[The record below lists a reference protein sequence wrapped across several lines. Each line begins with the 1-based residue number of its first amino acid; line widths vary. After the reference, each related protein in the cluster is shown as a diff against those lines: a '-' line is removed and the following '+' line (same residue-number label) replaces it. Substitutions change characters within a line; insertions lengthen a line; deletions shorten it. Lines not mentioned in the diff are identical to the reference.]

1 MISLD
6 AVAVRRGGRLL
17 FDNATLAMHD
27 GQHVG
32 ITGGNGTGKT
42 TLFKLLLGELGPDQ
56 GNVRLPSTLRIAH
69 MAQEVHASSASALD
83 YVIDGD
89 QQLRAHQRAL
99 AAAEAVGDDARITA
113 AHAELDHLDGYN
125 AHYRAAQLLHGL
137 GFNQSECSRPVAEFS
152 GGWRIRLNLAQALM
166 CPSDLLL
173 LDEPTNHLDLDATHW
188 LEDWLKR
195 YAGTLLLISHD
206 RDFLDAVV
214 THIVHIEHNELR
226 MYRGNYSAFE
236 VQRAERLAQQQ
247 QMYLRQQTRVAEIE
261 AFVRRFRAKASKAR
275 QAQSRLKELE
285 RMQTVAAAHVD
296 SPFDFRIL
304 EADKVSDPLLSLNH
318 VAVGYAGHAVLR
330 DIQLNLHPGSRIG
343 LLGANGAGK
352 STFIKTLMGELTP
365 LRGVLTPGTHLR
377 IGYYAQQQL
386 EVLDLDASA
395 SLHMQRLSPEA
406 SEQKIRNFLGGF
418 DFHGDAAL
426 APIRPFSGGEKARLA
441 LALVAWQ
448 QPNLLLLD
456 EPTNHLDLE
465 MRQALSLALQ
475 EFGGAIVLVSHDR
488 YLLRNCVDEFHLIE
502 DGSMQPFDGDLDDY
516 HRHQQQRERAANG
529 EAVVSESEANG
540 NAARGK
546 QARQQA
552 AARRAQV
559 APARAALKKLE
570 TAMEKTQGELAKL
583 EQQLADSALYE
594 AARKAELTDLLH
606 SRGRVQQQISDLET
620 AWLERQ
626 DELERLEQEIVG
638 ANSFA
643 H

>member
-6 AVAVRRGGRLL
+6 ALAVRRGGRLL
-17 FDNATLAMHD
+17 FDAATFTLHD

-32 ITGGNGTGKT
+32 ITGGNGSGKT

-56 GNVRLPSTLRIAH
+56 GNVRLPSALRIAH
-69 MAQEVHASSASALD
+69 MAQEVEATSASALD

-89 QQLRAHQRAL
+89 QPLRAYERAL
-99 AAAEAVGDDARITA
+99 AAAEQARDDARITA
-113 AHAELDHLDGYN
+113 AHAELDHIDGYN

-137 GFNQSECSRPVAEFS
+137 GFSQSDCARPVTEFS

-173 LDEPTNHLDLDATHW
+173 LDEPTNHLDLDATNW

-214 THIVHIEHNELR
+214 SHIVHIEHQQVRL
-226 MYRGNYSAFE
+226 YRGNYSAFE

-247 QMYLRQQTRVAEIE
+247 VMFVRQQARVQEIE

-285 RMQTVAAAHVD
+285 RMQTVVAAHVD

-304 EADKVSDPLLSLNH
+304 ESTRSSDPLLSLNE
-318 VAVGYAGHAVLR
+318 VSVGYDGQAVLR
-330 DIQLNLHPGSRIG
+330 DLKLALHPGSRIG

-352 STFIKTLMGELTP
+352 STFIKTLMGELEP
-365 LRGVLTPGTHLR
+365 LRGTRSAGTHLR

-395 SLHMQRLSPEA
+395 ALHVQRLSPDA

-418 DFHGDAAL
+418 DFQGDAAL
-426 APIRPFSGGEKARLA
+426 TPIRPFSGGEKARVA

-465 MRQALSLALQ
+465 MRQALTLALQ
-475 EFGGAIVLVSHDR
+475 EFSGAIVLVSHDR
-488 YLLRNCVDEFHLIE
+488 YLLRNCVDEFQLLE
-502 DGSMQPFDGDLDDY
+502 DGRMQPFDGDLDDY
-516 HRHQQQRERAANG
+516 HRRQQQR
-529 EAVVSESEANG
+529 VSVSPNRELASDG
-540 NAARGK
+540 NDVSGVSPRAARGK
-546 QARQQA
+546 QARQHA
-552 AARRAQV
+552 AARRAEV
-559 APARAALKKLE
+559 APAQRAVKKLE
-570 TAMEKTQGELAKL
+570 TAMATVQSQLAELAAR
-583 EQQLADSALYE
+583 LADAALYE
-594 AARKAELTDLLH
+594 VARKAELTEILQA
-606 SRGRVQQQISDLET
+606 RGRLQQARSDLESE
-620 AWLERQ
+620 WLTRQ
-626 DELERLEQEIVG
+626 EELERLERDLE
-638 ANSFA
+638 ASA
-643 H
+643 

>member
-1 MISLD
+1 MLSLD

-17 FDNATLAMHD
+17 FDHATLAIHD

-56 GNVRLPSTLRIAH
+56 GNVRLPAGMRVAH
-69 MAQEVHASSASALD
+69 MAQEMDTTSASALD

-89 QQLRAHQRAL
+89 QRLRAFERAL
-99 AAAEAVGDDARITA
+99 AAAEAAGDDARITA
-113 AHAELDHLDGYN
+113 AHAELDHIDGYN

-137 GFNQSECSRPVAEFS
+137 GFSQTDCARPVAEFS

-166 CPSDLLL
+166 CASDLLL
-173 LDEPTNHLDLDATHW
+173 LDEPTNHLDLDATNW

-195 YAGTLLLISHD
+195 FPGTLLLISHD
-206 RDFLDAVV
+206 RDFLDTVV
-214 THIVHIEHNELR
+214 THIVHIEHQQLR
-226 MYRGNYSAFE
+226 LYRGNYSAFE

-247 QMYLRQQTRVAEIE
+247 TLYQRQQQRVAEIE

-304 EADKVSDPLLSLNH
+304 EADRVSDPLLSLND
-318 VAVGYAGHAVLR
+318 VTVGYDGRAVLR
-330 DIQLNLHPGSRIG
+330 DIKLNLHPGSRIG

-386 EVLDLDASA
+386 AVLDLDASA
-395 SLHMQRLSPEA
+395 TLHIQRLAPQA
-406 SEQKIRNFLGGF
+406 AEQKIRNFLGGF

-465 MRQALSLALQ
+465 MRQALTLALQ

-488 YLLRNCVDEFHLIE
+488 YLLRNCVDEFHIIE
-502 DGSMQPFDGDLDDY
+502 DGRMQPFDGDLDDY
-516 HRHQQQRERAANG
+516 HRRQQSRERASGAADALVADGDASRNP
-529 EAVVSESEANG
+529 
-540 NAARGK
+540 ARGK

-559 APARAALKKLE
+559 APARAAVKKLE
-570 TAMEKTQGELAKL
+570 AAIEKIQV
-583 EQQLADSALYE
+583 QLAALAERLAEAALYDV
-594 AARKAELTDLLH
+594 ARKTELTDLLH
-606 SRGRVQQQISDLET
+606 SRARLHQELSDRESD
-620 AWLERQ
+620 WLCRQ
-626 DELERLEQEIVG
+626 EELEQLEQELEQS
-638 ANSFA
+638 A
-643 H
+643 

>member
-1 MISLD
+1 MVSLD

-17 FDNATLAMHD
+17 FDNATLAIHD

-32 ITGGNGTGKT
+32 ITGANGTGKT
-42 TLFKLLLGELGPDQ
+42 TLFKLLLGDLGPDQ
-56 GNVRLPSTLRIAH
+56 GNVRLPANMRLAH
-69 MAQEVHASSASALD
+69 MAQEVGTTGASALD

-89 QQLRAHQRAL
+89 RQLRSFERAL
-99 AAAEAVGDDARITA
+99 LDAEAAGDDVRITA
-113 AHAELDHLDGYN
+113 AHAELDHIDGYN

-137 GFNQSECSRPVAEFS
+137 GFSQADCGRPVAEFS

-173 LDEPTNHLDLDATHW
+173 LDEPTNHLDLDASNW

-214 THIVHIEHNELR
+214 THIVHIEHQQLR
-226 MYRGNYSAFE
+226 LYRGNYSAFE

-247 QMYLRQQTRVAEIE
+247 TLYARQQQRVAQIE
-261 AFVRRFRAKASKAR
+261 AFMRRFRAKASKAR

-304 EADKVSDPLLSLNH
+304 EAERVSDPLLSLND

-330 DIQLNLHPGSRIG
+330 DIKLNLHPGSRIG

-352 STFIKTLMGELTP
+352 STFIKTLMAELAP

-395 SLHMQRLSPEA
+395 TLHIQRLSPQA
-406 SEQKIRNFLGGF
+406 TEQKIRNFLGGF

-465 MRQALSLALQ
+465 MRQALTLALQ
-475 EFGGAIVLVSHDR
+475 EFSGAIVLVSHDR
-488 YLLRNCVDEFHLIE
+488 YLLRNCVDEFYLIE
-502 DGSMQPFDGDLDDY
+502 DGRMQAFDGDLDDY
-516 HRHQQQRERAANG
+516 HRRQQSRERAGQTNEVTIAIG
-529 EAVVSESEANG
+529 DEGAAV
-540 NAARGK
+540 ARGK

-559 APARAALKKLE
+559 APARAAVKKLE
-570 TAMEKTQGELAKL
+570 TAIDKLQAQLTALAAR
-583 EQQLADSALYE
+583 LADTAIYE
-594 AARKAELTDLLH
+594 SARKRELTALLH
-606 SRGRVQQQISDLET
+606 ERARLQQELSDLESN
-620 AWLERQ
+620 WLARQ
-626 DELERLEQEIVG
+626 QELEQLEQELEQS
-638 ANSFA
+638 A
-643 H
+643 

>member
-1 MISLD
+1 M
-6 AVAVRRGGRLL
+6 
-17 FDNATLAMHD
+17 
-27 GQHVG
+27 
-32 ITGGNGTGKT
+32 
-42 TLFKLLLGELGPDQ
+42 
-56 GNVRLPSTLRIAH
+56 
-69 MAQEVHASSASALD
+69 
-83 YVIDGD
+83 
-89 QQLRAHQRAL
+89 
-99 AAAEAVGDDARITA
+99 
-113 AHAELDHLDGYN
+113 
-125 AHYRAAQLLHGL
+125 
-137 GFNQSECSRPVAEFS
+137 AEFS

-166 CPSDLLL
+166 CTSDLLL
-173 LDEPTNHLDLDATHW
+173 LDEPTNHLDLDATNW
-188 LEDWLKR
+188 LEDWLQR
-195 YAGTLLLISHD
+195 YPGTLLLISHD
-206 RDFLDAVV
+206 RDFLDTVV
-214 THIVHIEHNELR
+214 THIVHIEHQQLR
-226 MYRGNYSAFE
+226 LYRGNYSAFE

-247 QMYLRQQTRVAEIE
+247 TLYQRQQQRVAEIE

-304 EADKVSDPLLSLNH
+304 EADRVSDPLLSLND
-318 VAVGYAGHAVLR
+318 VTVGYDARAVLR
-330 DIQLNLHPGSRIG
+330 DIKLNLHAGSRIG

-386 EVLDLDASA
+386 DVLDLDASPI
-395 SLHMQRLSPEA
+395 LHIQRLSPQV

-465 MRQALSLALQ
+465 MRQALTLALQ

-502 DGSMQPFDGDLDDY
+502 DGRMQPFDGDLDDY
-516 HRHQQQRERAANG
+516 HRRQQSRERAAG
-529 EAVVSESEANG
+529 ASEAAG
-540 NAARGK
+540 AEGDASASTVRGK

-559 APARAALKKLE
+559 APARAAVTNLE
-570 TAMEKTQGELAKL
+570 VAIDKIQV
-583 EQQLADSALYE
+583 QLAALAARLADAALYE
-594 AARKAELTDLLH
+594 GARKTELTELLR
-606 SRGRVQQQISDLET
+606 SRARL
-620 AWLERQ
+620 RQ
-626 DELERLEQEIVG
+626 ELSELESDWLRRQEELEQLEQELELS
-638 ANSFA
+638 A
-643 H
+643 

>member
-1 MISLD
+1 MLSLD

-17 FDNATLAMHD
+17 FDHATLAIHD

-32 ITGGNGTGKT
+32 ITGANGTGKT

-56 GNVRLPSTLRIAH
+56 GNVRLPAALRMAH
-69 MAQEVHASSASALD
+69 MAQEVNTSSASALD

-89 QQLRAHQRAL
+89 VRLREFEAAL
-99 AAAEAVGDDARITA
+99 RAAEAAADDALITA
-113 AHAELDHLDGYN
+113 AHAELDHIDGYN

-137 GFNQSECSRPVAEFS
+137 GFSQADCARPVAEFS
-152 GGWRIRLNLAQALM
+152 GGWRIRLNLAQVLM

-173 LDEPTNHLDLDATHW
+173 LDEPTNHLDLDATNW

-214 THIVHIEHNELR
+214 THIVHIEHAQLR
-226 MYRGNYSAFE
+226 LYRGNYSAFE

-247 QMYLRQQTRVAEIE
+247 TLYERQQQRVAEIE

-285 RMQTVAAAHVD
+285 RMQSVVAAHVD

-304 EADKVSDPLLSLNH
+304 EAERISDPLLSLH
-318 VAVGYAGHAVLR
+318 DVTVGYDGIAVLR
-330 DIQLNLHPGSRIG
+330 DIKLNLHPGSRIG

-352 STFIKTLMGELTP
+352 STFIKTLMAELAP
-365 LRGVLTPGTHLR
+365 VRGVLTAGTHVR

-395 SLHMQRLSPEA
+395 TLHIQRLSPHA
-406 SEQKIRNFLGGF
+406 PEQKIRNFLGGF

-426 APIRPFSGGEKARLA
+426 QPMRPFSGGEKARLA

-465 MRQALSLALQ
+465 MRQALTRALQ
-475 EFGGAIVLVSHDR
+475 EFNGAIVLVSHDR
-488 YLLRNCVDEFHLIE
+488 YLLRNCVDEFYLIE
-502 DGSMQPFDGDLDDY
+502 DGRLQAFDGDLDDY
-516 HRHQQQRERAANG
+516 HRRQQSRARASDANDTASVAG
-529 EAVVSESEANG
+529 DAG
-540 NAARGK
+540 PARGK

-552 AARRAQV
+552 ATRRAQV
-559 APARAALKKLE
+559 APARAAVKKLE
-570 TAMEKTQGELAKL
+570 VSINKVQLQLSATAER
-583 EQQLADSALYE
+583 LADAALYE
-594 AARKAELTDLLH
+594 QARKSELTELLFKRGQLQQELAELE
-606 SRGRVQQQISDLET
+606 GRWLCGQEALE
-620 AWLERQ
+620 Q
-626 DELERLEQEIVG
+626 LEQELEQS
-638 ANSFA
+638 A
-643 H
+643 

>member
-1 MISLD
+1 MLSLD

-17 FDNATLAMHD
+17 FDHATLAIHD

-42 TLFKLLLGELGPDQ
+42 TLFNLLLGELGPDQ
-56 GNVRLPSTLRIAH
+56 GNVRLPAGMRVAH
-69 MAQEVHASSASALD
+69 MAQEVGTTSASALD

-89 QQLRAHQRAL
+89 QRLRAFERAL
-99 AAAEAVGDDARITA
+99 AAAEAAGDDVRITA
-113 AHAELDHLDGYN
+113 AHAELDHIDGYN

-137 GFNQSECSRPVAEFS
+137 GFSQTDCAQPVAEFS

-166 CPSDLLL
+166 CASDLLL
-173 LDEPTNHLDLDATHW
+173 LDEPTNHLDLDATNW

-195 YAGTLLLISHD
+195 FPGTLLLISHD
-206 RDFLDAVV
+206 RDFLDTVV
-214 THIVHIEHNELR
+214 THIVHIEHQQLR
-226 MYRGNYSAFE
+226 LYRGNYSAFE
-236 VQRAERLAQQQ
+236 LQRAERLAQQQ
-247 QMYLRQQTRVAEIE
+247 TLYLRQQQRVAEIE

-304 EADKVSDPLLSLNH
+304 EADRVSDPLLSLND
-318 VAVGYAGHAVLR
+318 VTVGYDGRAVLR
-330 DIQLNLHPGSRIG
+330 DIKLNLHPGSRIG

-365 LRGVLTPGTHLR
+365 LHGVLTPGTHLR

-395 SLHMQRLSPEA
+395 TLHIQRLSPLA

-465 MRQALSLALQ
+465 MRQALTLALQ

-488 YLLRNCVDEFHLIE
+488 YLLRNCVDEFQLIE
-502 DGSMQPFDGDLDDY
+502 DGRMQPFDGDLDDY
-516 HRHQQQRERAANG
+516 HRRQQSRERASGAAEVLVADGDAGRNP
-529 EAVVSESEANG
+529 
-540 NAARGK
+540 ARGK

-559 APARAALKKLE
+559 APARAAVKKLE
-570 TAMEKTQGELAKL
+570 AAIDKIQV
-583 EQQLADSALYE
+583 QLAALAERLADAALYE
-594 AARKAELTDLLH
+594 VARKTELTDLLH
-606 SRGRVQQQISDLET
+606 SRARLQQELSDRESD
-620 AWLERQ
+620 WLCRQ
-626 DELERLEQEIVG
+626 EELEQLEQELEQS
-638 ANSFA
+638 A
-643 H
+643 

>member
-1 MISLD
+1 MLSLD

-17 FDNATLAMHD
+17 FDNATLAIHD

-32 ITGGNGTGKT
+32 ITGANGTGKT

-56 GNVRLPSTLRIAH
+56 GNVRLPATMRMAH
-69 MAQEVHASSASALD
+69 MAQEVDTTSASALD

-89 QQLRAHQRAL
+89 QRLRAFERAL
-99 AAAEAVGDDARITA
+99 AAAEAIGDDACITA
-113 AHAELDHLDGYN
+113 AHAELDHIDGYN

-137 GFNQSECSRPVAEFS
+137 GFSQADCARSVAAFS

-173 LDEPTNHLDLDATHW
+173 LDEPTNHLDLDASNW

-195 YAGTLLLISHD
+195 YTGTLLLISHD

-214 THIVHIEHNELR
+214 THIAHIEHTQVRL
-226 MYRGNYSAFE
+226 YRGNYSAFE

-247 QMYLRQQTRVAEIE
+247 TLYARQQQRVAEIE

-285 RMQTVAAAHVD
+285 RMQTVAAAHAD

-304 EADKVSDPLLSLNH
+304 EADRTSDPLLSLTD
-318 VAVGYAGHAVLR
+318 VAVGYNGHLVLR
-330 DIQLNLHPGSRIG
+330 DIKLNLHPGSRIG

-352 STFIKTLMGELTP
+352 STFIKTLLAELAP
-365 LRGVLTPGTHLR
+365 VRGVMTPGTHLR

-395 SLHMQRLSPEA
+395 ILHVQRLSPQA

-426 APIRPFSGGEKARLA
+426 TPIRSFSGGEKARLA

-465 MRQALSLALQ
+465 MRQALTLALQ
-475 EFGGAIVLVSHDR
+475 EFSGAIMLVSHDR
-488 YLLRNCVDEFHLIE
+488 YLLRHCVDEFYLIE
-502 DGSMQPFDGDLDDY
+502 DGRLQAFDGDLDDY
-516 HRHQQQRERAANG
+516 NRRQQSRERASDTSGIEAANRDG
-529 EAVVSESEANG
+529 GAGV
-540 NAARGK
+540 ARGK
-546 QARQQA
+546 QARQLA
-552 AARRAQV
+552 ATRRAQV
-559 APARAALKKLE
+559 APARAAVKKLE
-570 TAMEKTQGELAKL
+570 TAIEKIQVPLAAL
-583 EQQLADSALYE
+583 AARLADAALYE
-594 AARKAELTDLLH
+594 AARKSELTELLH
-606 SRGRVQQQISDLET
+606 SRRGLQQELSDLESN
-620 AWLERQ
+620 WLSRQ
-626 DELERLEQEIVG
+626 AELEQLEQELEQS
-638 ANSFA
+638 A
-643 H
+643 

>member
-1 MISLD
+1 MVSLD

-17 FDNATLAMHD
+17 FDNATLAIHD

-32 ITGGNGTGKT
+32 ITGANGTGKT
-42 TLFKLLLGELGPDQ
+42 TLFKLLLGDLGPDQ
-56 GNVRLPSTLRIAH
+56 GNVRLPANMRLAH
-69 MAQEVHASSASALD
+69 MAQEVGTTGASALD

-89 QQLRAHQRAL
+89 RQLRSFERAL
-99 AAAEAVGDDARITA
+99 LDAEAAGDDARITA
-113 AHAELDHLDGYN
+113 AHAELDHIDGYN

-137 GFNQSECSRPVAEFS
+137 GFSQADCGRPVAEFS

-173 LDEPTNHLDLDATHW
+173 LDEPTNHLDLDASNW

-214 THIVHIEHNELR
+214 THIVHIEHQQLR
-226 MYRGNYSAFE
+226 LYRGNYSAFE

-247 QMYLRQQTRVAEIE
+247 TLYARQQQRVAQIE
-261 AFVRRFRAKASKAR
+261 AFMRRFRAKASKAR

-304 EADKVSDPLLSLNH
+304 EAERVSDPLLSLND

-330 DIQLNLHPGSRIG
+330 DIKLNLHPGSRIG

-352 STFIKTLMGELTP
+352 STFIKTLMAELAP

-395 SLHMQRLSPEA
+395 TLHIQRLSPQA
-406 SEQKIRNFLGGF
+406 TEQKIRNFLGGF

-465 MRQALSLALQ
+465 MRQALTLALQ
-475 EFGGAIVLVSHDR
+475 EFSGAIVLVSHDR
-488 YLLRNCVDEFHLIE
+488 YLLRNCVDEFYLIE
-502 DGSMQPFDGDLDDY
+502 DGRMQAFDGDLDDY
-516 HRHQQQRERAANG
+516 HRRQQSRERAGQTNEVTIAIG
-529 EAVVSESEANG
+529 DEGAAV
-540 NAARGK
+540 ARGK

-559 APARAALKKLE
+559 APARAAVKKLE
-570 TAMEKTQGELAKL
+570 TAIDKLQAQLTALAAR
-583 EQQLADSALYE
+583 LADTAIYE
-594 AARKAELTDLLH
+594 SARKRELTALLH
-606 SRGRVQQQISDLET
+606 ERARLQQELSDLESN
-620 AWLERQ
+620 WLARQ
-626 DELERLEQEIVG
+626 QELEQLEQELEQS
-638 ANSFA
+638 A
-643 H
+643 

>member
-1 MISLD
+1 MLSLD

-17 FDNATLAMHD
+17 FDNASVAIHD

-32 ITGGNGTGKT
+32 ITGANGTGKT

-56 GNVRLPSTLRIAH
+56 GNVRLPANLRTAH
-69 MAQEVHASSASALD
+69 MAQEVGSSSASALD

-89 QQLRAHQRAL
+89 QRLRRFERAL
-99 AAAEAVGDDARITA
+99 SDAEAAGDDARITA
-113 AHAELDHLDGYN
+113 AHAELDHIDGYN

-137 GFNQSECSRPVAEFS
+137 GFSQTDCMRPVAEFS

-173 LDEPTNHLDLDATHW
+173 LDEPTNHLDLDATNW

-214 THIVHIEHNELR
+214 THIVHIEHQQVRL
-226 MYRGNYSAFE
+226 YRGNYSAFE

-247 QMYLRQQTRVAEIE
+247 TLYERQQQRMAEIE
-261 AFVRRFRAKASKAR
+261 TFVRRFRAKASKAR

-304 EADKVSDPLLSLNH
+304 EADRVSDPLLSLND

-330 DIQLNLHPGSRIG
+330 DIKLNLHPGSRIG

-352 STFIKTLMGELTP
+352 STFIKTLMAELTP

-395 SLHMQRLSPEA
+395 TLHIQRLSPQA

-426 APIRPFSGGEKARLA
+426 AAIRPFSGGEKARLA

-448 QPNLLLLD
+448 QPNLLLLV

-465 MRQALSLALQ
+465 MRQALTLALQ

-488 YLLRNCVDEFHLIE
+488 YLLRNCVDEFYLIE
-502 DGSMQPFDGDLDDY
+502 DGYMQPFDGDLDDY
-516 HRHQQQRERAANG
+516 HRRQQSRERADDVEDSALVAG
-529 EAVVSESEANG
+529 GTTPSVT
-540 NAARGK
+540 RGK

-552 AARRAQV
+552 AARRAQI
-559 APARAALKKLE
+559 APARAAVKKLE
-570 TAMEKTQGELAKL
+570 TAIDKL
-583 EQQLADSALYE
+583 QVQLAALGERLADTALYE
-594 AARKAELTDLLH
+594 AARKSELTALLH
-606 SRGRVQQQISDLET
+606 ERAGLQQALAALESD
-620 AWLERQ
+620 WLNRQ
-626 DELERLEQEIVG
+626 EELEQLEQEFEQS
-638 ANSFA
+638 A
-643 H
+643 

>member
-1 MISLD
+1 MLSLD

-17 FDNATLAMHD
+17 FDNATLAIHD

-32 ITGGNGTGKT
+32 ITGANGTGKT
-42 TLFKLLLGELGPDQ
+42 TLFKLLLGDLGPDQ
-56 GNVRLPSTLRIAH
+56 GNVRLPANMRLAH
-69 MAQEVHASSASALD
+69 MAQEVGTTSASALD

-89 QQLRAHQRAL
+89 QQLRRFERAL
-99 AAAEAVGDDARITA
+99 LDAEAAGDDVRITA
-113 AHAELDHLDGYN
+113 AHAELDHIDGYN

-137 GFNQSECSRPVAEFS
+137 GFSQADCGRPVAEFS

-173 LDEPTNHLDLDATHW
+173 LDEPTNHLDLDASNW

-214 THIVHIEHNELR
+214 THIVHIEHQQLR
-226 MYRGNYSAFE
+226 LYRGNYSAFE

-247 QMYLRQQTRVAEIE
+247 TLYARQQQRVAQIE

-304 EADKVSDPLLSLNH
+304 EAERVSDPLLSLND

-330 DIQLNLHPGSRIG
+330 DIKLNLHPGSRIG

-352 STFIKTLMGELTP
+352 STFIKTLMAELAP

-395 SLHMQRLSPEA
+395 TLHIQRLSPQA
-406 SEQKIRNFLGGF
+406 TEQKIRNFLGGF

-465 MRQALSLALQ
+465 MRQALTLALQ
-475 EFGGAIVLVSHDR
+475 EFSGAIVLVSHDR
-488 YLLRNCVDEFHLIE
+488 YLLRNCVDEFYLIE
-502 DGSMQPFDGDLDDY
+502 DGRMQAFDGDLDDY
-516 HRHQQQRERAANG
+516 HRRQQSRERAGQTNEVTIAIG
-529 EAVVSESEANG
+529 DEGAAV
-540 NAARGK
+540 ARGK

-559 APARAALKKLE
+559 APARAAVKKLE
-570 TAMEKTQGELAKL
+570 TAIDKLQAQLTALAAR
-583 EQQLADSALYE
+583 LADTAIYE
-594 AARKAELTDLLH
+594 AARKRELTALLH
-606 SRGRVQQQISDLET
+606 ERARLQQELSDLESN
-620 AWLERQ
+620 WLARQ
-626 DELERLEQEIVG
+626 QELEQLEQELEQS
-638 ANSFA
+638 A
-643 H
+643 

>member
-1 MISLD
+1 MLSLD
-6 AVAVRRGGRLL
+6 TVAVRRGGRLL
-17 FDNATLAMHD
+17 FGNATLAIHD

-56 GNVRLPSTLRIAH
+56 GNVRLPGSMRIAH
-69 MAQEVHASSASALD
+69 MAQEVMATSASALD

-89 QQLRAHQRAL
+89 QQLRSFERAL
-99 AAAEAVGDDARITA
+99 AAAEAAGDDARITA
-113 AHAELDHLDGYN
+113 AHAELDHIDGYN

-137 GFNQSECSRPVAEFS
+137 GFSQADCARAVSEFS

-173 LDEPTNHLDLDATHW
+173 LDEPTNHLDLDATQW

-195 YAGTLLLISHD
+195 YPGTLLLISHD

-214 THIVHIEHNELR
+214 THIVHIEHEELR
-226 MYRGNYSAFE
+226 LYRGNYSAFE

-304 EADKVSDPLLSLNH
+304 EADKVSDPLLSLND
-318 VAVGYAGHAVLR
+318 VAVGYDGQAVLR
-330 DIQLNLHPGSRIG
+330 DIKLNLHPGSRIG

-352 STFIKTLMGELTP
+352 STFIKTLMGELAP

-395 SLHMQRLSPEA
+395 TLHVQRLSPEA

-426 APIRPFSGGEKARLA
+426 SPIRPFSGGEKARLA

-465 MRQALSLALQ
+465 MRQALTLALQ

-502 DGSMQPFDGDLDDY
+502 DGRMQPFDGDLDDY
-516 HRHQQQRERAANG
+516 HKRQQQRERASSVDAVSVEADPTAN
-529 EAVVSESEANG
+529 V
-540 NAARGK
+540 ARGK

-559 APARAALKKLE
+559 APARSAVKKLE
-570 TAMEKTQGELAKL
+570 TAMEKCQGELARL
-583 EQQLADSALYE
+583 EERLTDSALYE
-594 AARKAELTDLLH
+594 ATRKPELTELLQQ
-606 SRGRVQQQISDLET
+606 RGRLQQQLSDLESD
-620 AWLERQ
+620 WLERQ
-626 DELERLEQEIVG
+626 EELERLEQELEQ
-638 ANSFA
+638 AS
-643 H
+643 